1 MRVGMGQFLCSSSL
15 CTRALRVL
23 SRVVLVAAALA
34 LAAGAAAGTT
44 DTMRVPFMFDG
55 TNPCTGEFFSGN
67 GFLHL
72 EMSGNASGGGMVLSH
87 LEANLESL
95 QAVTLTGAKYVI
107 PDSFSQ
113 TIVFDSTDLA
123 PFIETFEFDTLFVRV
138 GEDGTFIMGDDF
150 HVHFLAHATV
160 DGNGVVT
167 VSDFTVT
174 TRCQ

>member
-1 MRVGMGQFLCSSSL
+1 
-15 CTRALRVL
+15 
-23 SRVVLVAAALA
+23 
-34 LAAGAAAGTT
+34 
-44 DTMRVPFMFDG
+44 
-55 TNPCTGEFFSGN
+55 
-67 GFLHL
+67 
-72 EMSGNASGGGMVLSH
+72 MVLSH

-160 DGNGVVT
+160 DGNT
-167 VSDFTVT
+167 VSDLLDELENRYPGIRFRVIDEQGQVRQHMKIFVNESAVHDLATAVT
-174 TRCQ
+174 ATDEVTIMQALSGG